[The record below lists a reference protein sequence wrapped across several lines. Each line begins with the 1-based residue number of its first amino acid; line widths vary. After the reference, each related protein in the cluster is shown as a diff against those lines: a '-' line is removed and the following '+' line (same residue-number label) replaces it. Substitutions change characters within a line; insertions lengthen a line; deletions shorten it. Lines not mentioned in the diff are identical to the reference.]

1 LLLFGDGRWQIGQTE
16 EILNESNL
24 SELFATS
31 MEAIG
36 WRSHTLFVATSG
48 HSVS

>member
-1 LLLFGDGRWQIGQTE
+1 
-16 EILNESNL
+16 
-24 SELFATS
+24 LFATP